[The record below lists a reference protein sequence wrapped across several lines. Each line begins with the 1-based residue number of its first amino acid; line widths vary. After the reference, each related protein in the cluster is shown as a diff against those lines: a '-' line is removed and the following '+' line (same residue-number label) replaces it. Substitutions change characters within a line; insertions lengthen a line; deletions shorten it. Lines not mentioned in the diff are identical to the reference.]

1 MSKKPFRELT
11 FGTRFTFYGKTYT
24 KIALNLAEDEN
35 RHGHVFM
42 YEMEVEPIEGEAGS
56 GPSWGNDPSF

>member
-1 MSKKPFRELT
+1 MDKRLFAELA
-11 FGTRFTFYGKTYT
+11 FGTRFIFYAKTYT

-42 YEMEVEPIEGEAGS
+42 
-56 GPSWGNDPSF
+56 

>member
-1 MSKKPFRELT
+1 MTKKVFRELS
-11 FGTRFTFYGKTYT
+11 FGDRFTFRGKTYT

-42 YEMEVEPIEGEAGS
+42 YEMEVEPIES
-56 GPSWGNDPSF
+56 DPRTGDLELQ